1 MVWHRVIYLHGPEHT
16 ENIQTIQS
24 LSPFWCHTNFIERAV
39 HVVARH
45 FMEVPPG
52 QKIVQNIVQRDR
64 NHSWGSE
71 QTMACDIDFIAPSP
85 KNKIAIVIEG
95 IHELYP
101 DNENALEDSQME
113 GYLSGRM
120 RLKEFL
126 KEVDSKIAEK
136 DRYLIITGQKDADWW
151 ESEVDLNIAG
161 QAFSRN
167 DRLQFH
173 FRMNQTFFND
183 RE

>member
-45 FMEVPPG
+45 FMEVLPG
-52 QKIVQNIVQRDR
+52 QNIVQNIVQRDR

-101 DNENALEDSQME
+101 DNENALEESQME

-126 KEVDSKIAEK
+126 KEVDNKIAEE

-151 ESEVDLNIAG
+151 ENEEDLNIAG

-173 FRMNQTFFND
+173 FRMNQTFF
-183 RE
+183 